1 MRNGK
6 ILNRKFF
13 HFLLPTVLSV
23 MAMSLN
29 EFVDS
34 LLVAN
39 LIDSDAMTLV
49 NMGSPLMIAFA
60 VIYTL
65 LGVGGST
72 IYAGC
77 LGRYE
82 TEKADKVFT
91 VTMLMAGTVALLT
104 LIIGFVFIGPLSG
117 LMCKA
122 VEYQPVFEKYIRA
135 LILSG
140 VLIIPIQVIISFT
153 PAFGCPEKGTFLN
166 ITANVVNLIMDYVY
180 IRLLGMGLSGA
191 AYATLSGYAAGL
203 IIILALCALKKMRL
217 PFTGISLSDTRSL
230 TETVS
235 VGLPP
240 ATNQI
245 GYCIKISFTNAL
257 AFSLAGMAGT
267 TVFSVCMQAVS
278 MVSVFI
284 GGVINAVIPIA
295 SSLYGQRDFSGMK
308 ILMKTAVRVQFV
320 INLLIL
326 IFFELWPQ
334 GILAMYNVT
343 GDILPLAETG
353 LRIFS
358 VMFLFRGFALIYIF
372 YFPVIGRKTYAFVIS
387 IVDGFLGLIPLALIL
402 TKIHGI
408 NGLWEAYALLSV
420 LLLGVVLTF
429 NYALSVRS
437 GGKYSKLLLLEH
449 EDENIPVY
457 ECTVKMRSENISRL
471 AEDIQGFC
479 TLKGVDTR
487 VAALT
492 AVSVEEMSVYSSE
505 QSKTNRIDYLDILL
519 KIYPEY
525 ILIDFRSI
533 GSPFDSS
540 ATTKKYSNMEIL
552 RKTVTNMEYNYIL
565 GMNQTR
571 LICSTAR
578 AGVSSLKE

>member
-13 HFLLPTVLSV
+13 QFLLPTALSV

-29 EFVDS
+29 EFVDG

-49 NMGSPLMIAFA
+49 NMAAPLMNVFA

-77 LGRYE
+77 LGRHE
-82 TEKADKVFT
+82 TDKADKVFS
-91 VTMLMAGTVALLT
+91 VTMLVASFIALLT
-104 LIIGFVFIGPLSG
+104 MLFGFIFIGPLSRC
-117 LMCKA
+117 MCGA
-122 VEYQPVFEKYIRA
+122 VEYQAVFEDYLRA
-135 LILSG
+135 IIMSG

-153 PAFGCPEKGTFLN
+153 PALGCPGKGTFLN

-180 IRLLGMGLSGA
+180 IRLFDMGLTGA
-191 AYATLSGYAAGL
+191 AFATLSGYAVGL
-203 IIILALCALKKMRL
+203 IIIVLLCLRRKIRL
-217 PFTGISLSDTRSL
+217 PFTRIKLRDIKL
-230 TETVS
+230 LAEAAS

-240 ATNQI
+240 ATNQV
-245 GYCIKISFTNAL
+245 GYCIKIAFTNAL

-308 ILMKTAVRVQFV
+308 MLMRTAIWIQFI

-326 IFFELWPQ
+326 LIFELWPQ

-343 GDILPLAETG
+343 GDIVPLAKTG

-358 VMFLFRGFALIYIF
+358 IMFLFRGFVLIYIF
-372 YFPVIGRKTYAFVIS
+372 YFPVIGRKIYAFVIS
-387 IVDGFLGLIPLALIL
+387 TIDGFLGLIPLALIL
-402 TKIHGI
+402 TKTNGI
-408 NGLWEAYALLSV
+408 NGLWWAYALLSIM
-420 LLLGVVLTF
+420 LLLAVLMI
-429 NYALSVRS
+429 NLVISVRS
-437 GGKYSKLLLLEH
+437 RRKYSILLLLEH
-449 EDENIPVY
+449 EDENVPVY
-457 ECTVKMRSENISRL
+457 ECTLKMRSENISRL
-471 AEDIQGFC
+471 AEEIQDFC
-479 TLKGVDTR
+479 VGKGVDTTLS
-487 VAALT
+487 ALT

-505 QSKTNRIDYLDILL
+505 QSETHKIDFLDILL
-519 KIYPEY
+519 KIYPEH

-533 GSPFDSS
+533 GSPFDIS
-540 ATTKKYSNMEIL
+540 ATSEKYSNMEIL
-552 RKTVTNMEYNYIL
+552 RRIVTDMDYNYVL

-571 LICSTAR
+571 LICKAASDDQ
-578 AGVSSLKE
+578 